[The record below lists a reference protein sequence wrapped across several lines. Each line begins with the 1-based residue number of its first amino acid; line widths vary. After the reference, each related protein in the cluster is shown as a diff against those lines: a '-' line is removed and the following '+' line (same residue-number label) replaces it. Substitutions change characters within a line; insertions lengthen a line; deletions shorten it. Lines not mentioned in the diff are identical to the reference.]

1 MKFYGDENS
10 LKGER
15 NGEVNSHKPEVAEFV
30 VEEDFEQRENDQN
43 DHSNETPARAES
55 EPETEFESGSEDDGP
70 DLTNNEN
77 CMFDVVQENEAQAH
91 DHASDA
97 EPEAQN
103 SVPFVE
109 QEHRF
114 PVRSTRGIPKPQIS
128 S

>member
-30 VEEDFEQRENDQN
+30 VEENFEQRENDQN

-55 EPETEFESGSEDDGP
+55 EPETESDGP

-77 CMFDVVQENEAQAH
+77 CMFDVVQENEAQAQ

-97 EPEAQN
+97 EPEAQI
-103 SVPFVE
+103 PFHSLNKNTGSLLGVHE
-109 QEHRF
+109 GFQNLN
-114 PVRSTRGIPKPQIS
+114 IKLI
-128 S
+128 